1 MSFNSMK
8 NGPSREELQKEL
20 TLAQSVGDRE
30 KASSLVKQLRE
41 IDDPT
46 ESNNRKKLESELA
59 GAQSR
64 WERDK
69 AQNLIDQLKNLDTP
83 KANKV
88 VDEFEDKLKEIQEKL
103 KDKKLKPKDLKA
115 ELEKFLSKDIRDYQG
130 NIESNTKLMQD
141 SKQAEVDRLR
151 KQLSWAMSEDFSL
164 KEYFSPE
171 RVRLAKLRKTFESL
185 KNDTAKYPKNVLI
198 YAMSF
203 TKWLLWVKQGAKR
216 WRYKMALRWNSNKI
230 WEKIKKLET
239 DLQPKTNDTERR
251 KFTKQLILEQVKDA
265 KVHYLNQVQR
275 DIWLAA

>member
-8 NGPSREELQKEL
+8 NGPTREELQKEL
-20 TLAQSVGDRE
+20 TLAQSVGNRE
-30 KASSLVKQLRE
+30 KASSIVRQLKE

-59 GAQSR
+59 NAQSK

-69 AQNLIDQLKNLDTP
+69 AQILIDQLKNLDTP

-88 VDEFEDKLKEIQEKL
+88 VDGFENKLKEIQEKL
-103 KDKKLKPKDLKA
+103 KDKNIKPEDLQ
-115 ELEKFLSKDIRDYQG
+115 KDIKAFLLNDVKNYKE
-130 NIESNTKLMQD
+130 NAESQTKIIQD
-141 SKQAEVDRLR
+141 SKQAEIDRLR
-151 KQLSWAMSEDFSL
+151 KQLSWTMSEEFSL

-171 RVRLAKLRKTFESL
+171 RVRLVKLRKTFESL
-185 KNDTAKYPKNVLI
+185 KNNTKEYPKNVLI

-203 TKWLLWVKQGAKR
+203 TKGLLWVRQGAKR
-216 WRYKMALRWNSNKI
+216 WRYKMALKWNSNKI
-230 WEKIKKLET
+230 WDKIRKLET
-239 DLQPKTNDTERR
+239 DLQPKTWETERR

-265 KVHYLNQVQR
+265 KTHYLNQVQK